1 MYRGQQYMQLGIGRG
16 NTPTWNDG
24 VISDKYVGYYIGSSH
39 GKKGDSG
46 SGVFSMSGFFLGTS
60 VGEKDFCFND
70 YANLS
75 LSEVADHH
83 PDTKIIRA
91 DLILGISKIIP
102 GVSGPGPLSDPHPV
116 SSCRFLSSVILELL
130 SFLDMLI
137 LIALFVFPTIFC
149 MPPPNGL
156 NLKPAK
162 QISTDQ
168 VEPTEKI
175 EPPPNLQLRSR
186 MMAAMNSNNASNS
199 KAFSFAQPLILKKSN
214 KKAFKTAKPVEASS
228 SPSPASESEP
238 IENIR
243 NQPSKLSPEEVRQKF
258 TSASNE
264 RVNLKVRPVLT
275 TNFIDANGK
284 VVRDVVS
291 VPIRVS
297 DGHIHSI
304 PKNSKNV
311 QSSASVVETGEKNV
325 NVSFRSS
332 LPLWLV

>member
-186 MMAAMNSNNASNS
+186 MMAAMNSN
-199 KAFSFAQPLILKKSN
+199 
-214 KKAFKTAKPVEASS
+214 
-228 SPSPASESEP
+228 
-238 IENIR
+238 
-243 NQPSKLSPEEVRQKF
+243 KF